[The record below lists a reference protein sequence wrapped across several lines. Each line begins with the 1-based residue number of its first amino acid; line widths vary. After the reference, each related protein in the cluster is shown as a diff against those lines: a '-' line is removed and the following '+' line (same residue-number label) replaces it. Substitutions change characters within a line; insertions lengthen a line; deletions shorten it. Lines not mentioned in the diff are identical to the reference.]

1 MTISYNDKIIC
12 NLQIPIVEKRALDL
26 FTLKK
31 YVLKAGGMEK
41 VNAEKKWAAVA
52 VDIGYNPLNS
62 VKIGALLKSHY
73 ERILY
78 PLDVFEK
85 EEASKMREEKEL
97 KAKASQNCFSNWFL
111 NRDAPVTGRIIQP
124 FSISG
129 RPSLQTSKCFRLN
142 FKKATFL
149 TFCFFVYLKF

>member
-1 MTISYNDKIIC
+1 LGAAGLLFKGEIFTGFNFDLPGNGNIPTGTFFFF
-12 NLQIPIVEKRALDL
+12 LQIPIVEKRALDL

-41 VNAEKKWAAVA
+41 VNAEKKWANVA
-52 VDIGYNPLNS
+52 VEIGYNPLNS

-97 KAKASQNCFSNWFL
+97 KAKASKNFFL
-111 NRDAPVTGRIIQP
+111 Q
-124 FSISG
+124 
-129 RPSLQTSKCFRLN
+129 
-142 FKKATFL
+142 
-149 TFCFFVYLKF
+149 